1 MFKFLIILTLL
12 LNEENQEKKR
22 LALEIDNNIV
32 AGAKKTSIYCN
43 YEMTNLRNIGTTTS
57 YSLPPP
63 TDAHRKRRPNAS
75 SSSSGDDRYLC
86 RMRRG
91 CNPLAAAAMGAVV
104 EMLDQV

>member
-1 MFKFLIILTLL
+1 MKEIK
-12 LNEENQEKKR
+12 KKR

-43 YEMTNLRNIGTTTS
+43 YEMTNLRNIGTTTI

-75 SSSSGDDRYLC
+75 SSSSGGPPSDDRYLC
-86 RMRRG
+86 RMRTG

>member
-1 MFKFLIILTLL
+1 MKEIK
-12 LNEENQEKKR
+12 KKR

-43 YEMTNLRNIGTTTS
+43 YEMTNLRNIGTTTI

-63 TDAHRKRRPNAS
+63 TDAHRKRRPNA